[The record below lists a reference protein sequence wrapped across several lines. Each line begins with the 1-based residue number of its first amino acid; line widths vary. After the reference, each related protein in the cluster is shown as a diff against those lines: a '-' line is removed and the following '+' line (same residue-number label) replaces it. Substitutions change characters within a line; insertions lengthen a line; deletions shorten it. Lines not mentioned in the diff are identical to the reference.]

1 MSIFARFFDKPFNI
15 NHMRKSGIAAL
26 MPVLLSVSAA
36 VSCVNED
43 YDLRKPIDLT
53 IGVTGDISMPL
64 IKNSEFVTVG
74 ELLKDTDLGDNII
87 LVPFDR
93 NQDPDAPETRC
104 YYMLSVKGS
113 PDDAFGASFGKL
125 EIDMQEFAFEP
136 FIVNVSMAGKT
147 ITAPGL
153 GQQDLA
159 GMSPAKFKEYYD
171 QFGDALILPEAEARI
186 PEGEGMPIEID
197 TPVPDVIDDISRI
210 EFDADMT
217 LALVIDYGAVTVPK
231 GFRIVFPDYI
241 TLEKNSQ
248 DRSWTLSEGHI
259 ITFSEDTQVKDDA
272 LALKIRAINH
282 IPDGS
287 FSGSKGNQVLRI
299 TDNVKVEGSVIADL
313 KSFFNE
319 TRPVPSKIS
328 MSMRIDVGEPEIGN
342 VYVKL
347 DLDAGLGGEG
357 VEDQVIEL
365 GQLLPEEISE
375 NDITLDLDNPII
387 LLSVVND
394 SPIAASLRATVDAYN
409 AEDVSVLDQ
418 KIILDNKLY
427 IRANTDGGEP
437 VTQVFAVS
445 RKGLGEALEGEFGVS
460 PEDDVLV
467 PEIGTLIQK
476 LPNKIAINNIGF
488 TQADR
493 DEFICVNLN
502 EYKDK
507 ELACTCNYELRAPLA
522 FGENLDIRYAFEPIK
537 DLNKNF
543 RPSDGTEDSDLKINL
558 NELHLDFTVA
568 NSLPLALGIEV
579 YPIDTDGNR
588 IDSGDLKVDIRFSNA
603 AGIDGIL
610 SGRTSGDDTEAQ
622 VTDVAIVISPESAAV
637 LERLDGL
644 EIYLTGNAGHAAG
657 TPLNNKQGLK
667 ITDAGIRIVGG
678 VEMNN
683 GTVELF

>member
-1 MSIFARFFDKPFNI
+1 
-15 NHMRKSGIAAL
+15 
-26 MPVLLSVSAA
+26 
-36 VSCVNED
+36 
-43 YDLRKPIDLT
+43 
-53 IGVTGDISMPL
+53 
-64 IKNSEFVTVG
+64 
-74 ELLKDTDLGDNII
+74 
-87 LVPFDR
+87 
-93 NQDPDAPETRC
+93 
-104 YYMLSVKGS
+104 
-113 PDDAFGASFGKL
+113 
-125 EIDMQEFAFEP
+125 
-136 FIVNVSMAGKT
+136 
-147 ITAPGL
+147 
-153 GQQDLA
+153 
-159 GMSPAKFKEYYD
+159 
-171 QFGDALILPEAEARI
+171 
-186 PEGEGMPIEID
+186 
-197 TPVPDVIDDISRI
+197 
-210 EFDADMT
+210 
-217 LALVIDYGAVTVPK
+217 
-231 GFRIVFPDYI
+231 
-241 TLEKNSQ
+241 
-248 DRSWTLSEGHI
+248 LSEGHI
-259 ITFSEDTQVKDDA
+259 ITFTEDTQVKNNV
-272 LALKIRAINH
+272 LAMKIKEINH

-287 FSGSKGNQVLRI
+287 FSGGKGNQVLNI
-299 TDNVKVEGSVIADL
+299 TDNVTVEGNVVADL

-319 TRPVPSKIS
+319 SKPVPSKV
-328 MSMRIDVGEPEIGN
+328 SMRMKIDVGKPEIGN

-347 DLDAGLGGEG
+347 DLDAGLGGED

-365 GQLLPEEISE
+365 GKLLPEEISE
-375 NDITLDLDNPII
+375 NDITLDLDNPIS

-394 SPIAASLRATVDAYN
+394 SPIAVSLKATVDAYN
-409 AEDVSVLDQ
+409 AENVSVLDQ
-418 KIILDNKLY
+418 KISLDDKLH
-427 IRANTDGGEP
+427 IKANTDGGEP
-437 VTQVFAVS
+437 VTQMFAVS

-460 PEDDVLV
+460 PENNVTV
-467 PEIGTLIQK
+467 PEIGTLIQR
-476 LPNKIAINNIGF
+476 LPDKIAISDIGF
-488 TQADR
+488 DQAGR
-493 DEFICVNLN
+493 DEFICINLN
-502 EYKDK
+502 EYRAR
-507 ELACTCNYELRAPLA
+507 ELSCSCNYELRAPLA
-522 FGENLDIRYAFEPIK
+522 FGEDLDIRYAFEPIK

>member
-1 MSIFARFFDKPFNI
+1 
-15 NHMRKSGIAAL
+15 MRKSGIAAL

-53 IGVTGDISMPL
+53 IGVTGNISMPL

-125 EIDMQEFAFEP
+125 DIDMQEFAFEP

-147 ITAPGL
+147 ITVPNL
-153 GQQDLA
+153 GQQNLV

-171 QFGDALILPEAEARI
+171 QFGDALILPEANARI
-186 PEGEGMPIEID
+186 PEGEGMPVDIN
-197 TPVPDVIDDISRI
+197 TSVPDVIDDISRV
-210 EFDADMT
+210 ELDADMR
-217 LALVIDYGAVTVPK
+217 LEFVIDYGTVTVPK
-231 GFRIVFPDYI
+231 GFRINFPDYI
-241 TLEKNSQ
+241 TLEKSSQ
-248 DRSWTLSEGHI
+248 DKSWTLSEGHI
-259 ITFSEDTQVKDDA
+259 ITFTEDTQVKNNV
-272 LALKIRAINH
+272 LAMKIREINH

-287 FSGSKGNQVLRI
+287 FSGGKGNQVLKI
-299 TDNVKVEGSVIADL
+299 TDNVTVEGNVVADL

-319 TRPVPSKIS
+319 SSPVPSKV
-328 MSMRIDVGEPEIGN
+328 SMRMKIDVGKPEIGN

-347 DLDAGLGGEG
+347 DLDAGLGGED

-394 SPIAASLRATVDAYN
+394 SPIAVSLKATVDAYN
-409 AEDVSVLDQ
+409 AENVSVLDQ
-418 KIILDNKLY
+418 KISLDDKLQ
-427 IRANTDGGEP
+427 IKANTDGGEP
-437 VTQVFAVS
+437 VTQMFAVS

-460 PEDDVLV
+460 PENNVTV

-476 LPNKIAINNIGF
+476 LPNKIAISDIGF
-488 TQADR
+488 SQAGR

-502 EYKDK
+502 EYRAR
-507 ELACTCNYELRAPLA
+507 ELSCSCNYELRAPLA
-522 FGENLDIRYAFEPIK
+522 FGEDLDIRYAFEPIK

-543 RPSDGTEDSDLKINL
+543 RTSDGTEDSEIQINL
-558 NELHLDFTVA
+558 KELHLDFTVT

-622 VTDVAIVISPESAAV
+622 ETYVSIVISPESAAV

-657 TPLNNKQGLK
+657 TPLNNRQGLK

-683 GTVELF
+683 GTMELF